1 MVGWRFEMKQML
13 MAGKMKRQAGC
24 CCSLENSVEEYF
36 LPEMLKALVICLEK
50 IIIEKYKINLN
61 C

>member
-1 MVGWRFEMKQML
+1 MRQML